1 MNGQHTYHEITT
13 QSEAWADALRVFE
26 GRKSTL
32 QAAWAAIDPAQILVT
47 GCGSTYYLSQI
58 AAALLQS
65 LTGLPARAYPASE
78 IVLFPSLTLTDPA
91 RTLLLTISRSGTT
104 TETLEAVK
112 RFRSRGGRAV
122 WGITCYPQSD
132 LTQMCDQRLLA
143 EAAQEESIAQTRS
156 FATML
161 LLAQALAA
169 TIGGEETAPLAR
181 LPELGRRFLTENAEL
196 VDRLGRDDSLQRFF
210 FLGSGPQYGIACEA
224 MLKMKEMSLSSSE
237 SFHFLEF
244 RHGPK
249 AMVNEESLVVG
260 VLSRQAH
267 GYEGQVLREMI
278 DLGGRTL
285 ALSFAGDA
293 DATWSLTLDPRLP
306 DWALPVLYLPPL
318 QLLGY
323 TRSVHK
329 GLDPD
334 HPRNLDAVVHLA
346 F

>member
-1 MNGQHTYHEITT
+1 MNGQHTYREITT

-26 GRKSTL
+26 GQKSAL
-32 QAAWAAIDPAQILVT
+32 QAAWAEVQPTQILVT
-47 GCGSTYYLSQI
+47 GCGSTYYLSRI
-58 AAALLQS
+58 AAALLQK
-65 LTGLPARAYPASE
+65 LTGIPARGCPASE
-78 IVLFPSLTLTDPA
+78 IVLFPELTLTDPA
-91 RTLLLTISRSGTT
+91 RTLLLTVSRSGTT

-112 RFRSRGGRAV
+112 RFRSQGGRAV

-132 LTQMCDQRLLA
+132 LGLICDQLLVA

-169 TIGGEETAPLAR
+169 VVGGEEIAPLAR
-181 LPELGRRFLTENAEL
+181 LPELGRRFLADNSEL
-196 VDRLGRDDSLQRFF
+196 MDRLGRDDSLQRFF
-210 FLGSGPQYGIACEA
+210 FLGTGLQYGIACEA
-224 MLKMKEMSLSSSE
+224 MLKMKEMSLSYSE

-260 VLSRQAH
+260 ALSAQAH
-267 GYEGQVLREMI
+267 GYEGQVLREMG

-285 ALSFAGDA
+285 ALSFAGNA
-293 DATWSLTLDPRLP
+293 ASTWTLSLDPQLP

-334 HPRNLDAVVHLA
+334 HPRNLDAVVYLE